1 MIMGNLSKEE
11 LALINKDSEDVFK
24 LLLKKTGTSYK
35 SLVELAKQEFV
46 IGNRELLTPAERRQF
61 KHIAL

>member
-1 MIMGNLSKEE
+1 MIMGKVSKDE
-11 LALINKDSEDVFK
+11 LALINKESEDVFK

-35 SLVELAKQEFV
+35 SLIDLAKQEFV
-46 IGNRELLTPAERRQF
+46 IGNRELLTPTEKKQF